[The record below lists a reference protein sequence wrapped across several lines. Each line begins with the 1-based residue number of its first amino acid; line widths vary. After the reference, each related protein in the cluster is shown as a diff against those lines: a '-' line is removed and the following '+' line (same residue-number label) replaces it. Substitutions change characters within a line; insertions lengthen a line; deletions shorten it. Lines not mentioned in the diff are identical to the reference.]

1 MSTGRQPQH
10 DSGLGIGQVATD
22 YGRFTVTD
30 PLDAQRRVDQA
41 HSLAEVLDAAYDA
54 FEITRSAIHRYHQEG
69 GPFYPALIMA
79 TGAAADGR
87 DSIACAPSLPP
98 PSLPPPSLPRQ
109 TAGSAPGAVGWQDLA
124 ASVAELS
131 SAVARKLRAAI
142 AVGTVLE
149 DRRACLDAA
158 MYADEIKALA
168 TGSPP

>member
-1 MSTGRQPQH
+1 MSTGRQPPH
-10 DSGLGIGQVATD
+10 DNGLGIGQVAAD
-22 YGRFTVTD
+22 DGRFTVTD

-54 FEITRSAIHRYHQEG
+54 FEIMRAAIRRYHQEG

-79 TGAAADGR
+79 TGVAADGR
-87 DSIACAPSLPP
+87 DAIACAPSLPP
-98 PSLPPPSLPRQ
+98 PSLPRQ
-109 TAGSAPGAVGWQDLA
+109 TPGAAPGAVGWQDLA
-124 ASVAELS
+124 ASVAGIS
-131 SAVARKLRAAI
+131 GAVARKLRAAI
-142 AVGTVLE
+142 AADTARE